1 MGGKS
6 PNRNHNLWRFHK
18 YRDIVSGK
26 EFLAGH
32 VYIMYNFVLH
42 SMYDSGEG
50 GRGGVNK
57 KAKDKIFSYI
67 KSARLSSISPRI
79 YHIYKKIFAKRV

>member
-32 VYIMYNFVLH
+32 VYIKYNFVLH
-42 SMYDSGEG
+42 SLYDSGEG
-50 GRGGVNK
+50 GGGGGM
-57 KAKDKIFSYI
+57 
-67 KSARLSSISPRI
+67 
-79 YHIYKKIFAKRV
+79 